1 VDIGAR
7 VEEFTTWVAIVEAQR
22 TSKFSQKNQTN
33 WVRPKMEMNFYRI
46 YFNNWTKSLSHLFLI
61 LINETNI
68 MEEVSFCKEP
78 NELCLYIRV
87 NSLNF
92 WRSANM
98 KLRTALITSMG
109 SVQFLVPTLLMMHS
123 WCKHWRKKKGTDQY
137 MYLPTI

>member
-1 VDIGAR
+1 MDIGAR

-109 SVQFLVPTLLMMHS
+109 SVQVLVPTLIMMHS